1 MKKTLE
7 KFFNCAIIIIK
18 MGEDVVFALLRADF
32 HVISHLKVQNRAD
45 GSKEIKRERIL
56 SVHTDKRRCVS
67 S

>member
-7 KFFNCAIIIIK
+7 KIFYCAIIIIK
-18 MGEDVVFALLRADF
+18 MGEDVMFTRKRDDTYVRTR
-32 HVISHLKVQNRAD
+32 LKVQNRAD